1 MAYLVPFDYVLMI
14 TSGVF
19 VKLSTLPSYVSWTQY
34 LSWLM
39 YSNEAMSILQWDGV
53 TNISKFPVFRP
64 LQRDCEPY
72 HSET

>member
-19 VKLSTLPSYVSWTQY
+19 VKLSTLPAYVSWTQY

-53 TNISKFPVFRP
+53 TNISNLMFTKKAQ
-64 LQRDCEPY
+64 LLK
-72 HSET
+72 H